1 MHTLLILHLMQ
12 PEKSKLIIEEDGVII
27 EQKQEYNPDTGDMS
41 IEVITLT
48 EQPITMHVGRILSRV
63 HNYDRWN
70 STTNSIK
77 CLKEYIM
84 LFFFSMIFFRLVGMG
99 AESQLK

>member
-1 MHTLLILHLMQ
+1 MYNRRYVLMLAEQIHTLLILHLMQ

-48 EQPITMHVGRILSRV
+48 EQPITMHVVRILSRV

-70 STTNSIK
+70 KLYQMSKGIYHVVF
-77 CLKEYIM
+77 L
-84 LFFFSMIFFRLVGMG
+84 
-99 AESQLK
+99 